1 MNKTKQFLALL
12 KFQTTINPFI
22 WFMPLAF
29 GMPFFLPLFMVS
41 FPKEYHSSLS
51 TVFMSN
57 QNLFFVGIFGAM
69 VMAPEKFQM
78 AATNMVSAYY
88 GGEFILTRAIDRP
101 VLYRAKAAVLY
112 LLVLILPCLA
122 VANSLRSP
130 DLIVSESSKQIQHQC
145 LATVPG
151 STITPAKPEKKIWE
165 SLITIPRGNVLVAEW
180 QLWVMLIAALTLQLF
195 ILILYPFKYGKII
208 FWVLY
213 FGLILVPLFD
223 LTHLGKDEATVNEQL
238 FFSFAAHQPLS
249 WILTALAF
257 IATQLCCERRFA
269 QLEQ

>member
-1 MNKTKQFLALL
+1 MNKTKQFLALF

-29 GMPFFLPLFMVS
+29 GMPFFLPLFMVT

-78 AATNMVSAYY
+78 AAANLVSTYY
-88 GGEFILTRAIDRP
+88 GSEFILTRAIDRP
-101 VLYRAKAAVLY
+101 ILYRAKAAVLY
-112 LLVLILPCLA
+112 LLVLTLPCLA
-122 VANSLRSP
+122 IANSLRNP
-130 DLIVSESSKQIQHQC
+130 DLIVSEYSKVVQHQC
-145 LATVPG
+145 LAAVPA
-151 STITPAKPEKKIWE
+151 STLLPTSKKNSE
-165 SLITIPRGNVLVAEW
+165 PLISIPRGNVLVAEW
-180 QLWVMLIAALTLQLF
+180 QLWVMFLAAITLQIF

-238 FFSFAAHQPLS
+238 FFSFAAHQSLF
-249 WILTALAF
+249 WMLTALIF
-257 IATQLCCERRFA
+257 VLTQLWCERRFTR
-269 QLEQ
+269 LEQ